1 MWNWSGDT
9 GDPHCAYLIPS
20 GSPHASSFRSI
31 ALNVK
36 RTTFVARYS
45 NVPTA
50 SPKLTRPRCC
60 NSFIRYKSNTF
71 DDVFIGF
78 FELDVRSKSMLCAC
92 VAGCPFGVVEPYD
105 PLVSGCFSAISVL

>member
-1 MWNWSGDT
+1 M
-9 GDPHCAYLIPS
+9 
-20 GSPHASSFRSI
+20 
-31 ALNVK
+31 
-36 RTTFVARYS
+36 
-45 NVPTA
+45 
-50 SPKLTRPRCC
+50 
-60 NSFIRYKSNTF
+60 RYKSNTF